1 MLWKGQLN
9 QLKLKEP
16 ERPVLMRIIPS
27 TTKAA
32 PTTST
37 TTTAKTS
44 TTTTTMTTTT
54 TTTTSTTTTTR
65 KPTTT
70 TLLIHPFEIF
80 KFGQIKA
87 KKSKKTIPK
96 ITTTKAKTTTTA
108 KIETTTKISTTE
120 KSNNILAL
128 KSPRSVAIQVKAFL
142 SLILIFLFL

>member
-1 MLWKGQLN
+1 MPWKGQLN

-27 TTKAA
+27 TTKDA

-37 TTTAKTS
+37 TTTAKP
-44 TTTTTMTTTT
+44 TTTTTTT

-96 ITTTKAKTTTTA
+96 ITTTKSKTTTTA
-108 KIETTTKISTTE
+108 KIETTTKLTTTE

-128 KSPRSVAIQVKAFL
+128 KSPRSIAIQVKAFF
-142 SLILIFLFL
+142 SLILISLFL